1 MMEEQSNGNEE
12 GTSTPSRIDIASKVV
27 FLLNTFIEQKKLL
40 LNHTVS
46 PMRMYVAHCI
56 LNLRHSLPGNSV
68 KRTIPSY
75 KDHLDEKETEVASST
90 VSSRVRPSLPKP
102 ISILDSR
109 NELNVKDGYLLF
121 RKCDSFSLV
130 IFRAMN
136 HFESYPL
143 DEHIDIQSF
152 SCNCGLSVQMTLCIL
167 TVSES
172 YLLDYRYLIILE

>member
-1 MMEEQSNGNEE
+1 M
-12 GTSTPSRIDIASKVV
+12 
-27 FLLNTFIEQKKLL
+27 

-56 LNLRHSLPGNSV
+56 LDLRHSLPGNSV
-68 KRTIPSY
+68 KRMVPSF
-75 KDHLDEKETEVASST
+75 KDHLDEKETKVGSST

-102 ISILDSR
+102 ISSLDST

-130 IFRAMN
+130 NYRAMN

-143 DEHIDIQSF
+143 DERIDIQSF
-152 SCNCGLSVQMTLCIL
+152 SSNCGLSVQMTLCIL
-167 TVSES
+167 TVRKS
-172 YLLDYRYLIILE
+172 YLLDSRY